1 MQEVKPRAMDS
12 HSQGAGLSSDLK
24 QQQQKQQQ
32 QQQKLMIHVQQHF
45 RFTMDCL

>member
-32 QQQKLMIHVQQHF
+32 KQKLMIHVQQHF
-45 RFTMDCL
+45 RFTMDSL